1 MGTGFERIREVCK
14 KENAPFPEIEFNENY
29 FYVTFKQSKEYLKLA
44 EKEKVIKR
52 SLSLLNDRQRKAL
65 DHIREKGKITNKEY
79 VKINNVSRET
89 AKRDLS
95 DLVDKSFLKI
105 IGKGRGL
112 YYIIGS

>member
-1 MGTGFERIREVCK
+1 
-14 KENAPFPEIEFNENY
+14 
-29 FYVTFKQSKEYLKLA
+29 
-44 EKEKVIKR
+44 
-52 SLSLLNDRQRKAL
+52 L
-65 DHIREKGKITNKEY
+65 DHIKEKGKITNKGY

-105 IGKGRGL
+105 VGKGRGL